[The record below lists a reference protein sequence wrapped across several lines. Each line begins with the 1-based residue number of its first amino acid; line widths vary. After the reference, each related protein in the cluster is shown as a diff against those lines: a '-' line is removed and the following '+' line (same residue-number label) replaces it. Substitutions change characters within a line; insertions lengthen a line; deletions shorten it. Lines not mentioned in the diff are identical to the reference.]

1 MGHSF
6 PVVYLLV
13 LVAISVVTLAAL
25 RAAQKAASEEL
36 GDVLLRQGDARRYLQ
51 MLQSGRLKL
60 IFRKSS
66 LLLMRLDGLLELRD
80 ASAVSRAFAEAES
93 GKIRFRPEER
103 LYLEQKRMDWAVQ
116 SGDGRAARRALKALE
131 GLLGQAK
138 DAKPRAV
145 LADARLLEGVY
156 IEKNTGLIPELRGLE
171 AKQTGAM
178 RGVTRFRLAK
188 LFWFGK
194 NEKEALSYL
203 ALAGTDLAGTA
214 WETRVRQASEDPARL
229 EVL

>member
-6 PVVYLLV
+6 QVVYLLI
-13 LVAISVVTLAAL
+13 LVAISIATLATL
-25 RAAQKAASEEL
+25 RTAQKAASEEL
-36 GDVLLRQGDARRYLQ
+36 GDVLHRQGDARRYLR

-60 IFRKSS
+60 IFRKST
-66 LLLMRLDGLLELRD
+66 LLLMNLDGLLELRD
-80 ASAVSRAFAEAES
+80 AAAVSLVFSEAES

-103 LYLEQKRMDWAVQ
+103 LYLEQRRMDWAVQ
-116 SGDGRAARRALKALE
+116 SGDGRTARQALKAME
-131 GLLGQAK
+131 TLLGQAK

-171 AKQTGAM
+171 AKQAGAM

-203 ALAGTDLAGTA
+203 SLAGADLAGTA
-214 WETRVRQASEDPARL
+214 WEARVRQASEDPTRL